1 MLEREFKY
9 YIDNQAD
16 LVKKYNDK
24 FIVIKDEAVVGVYDN
39 ELTAYLESKNKYPLG
54 TFLIQHCQSGKE
66 SYTQVFHSNA
76 IF

>member
-9 YIDNQAD
+9 YIDNQTD
-16 LVKKYNDK
+16 LVEKYNNR
-24 FIVIKDEAVVGVYDN
+24 FIVIKDESVVGAYDD
-39 ELTAYLESKNKYPLG
+39 ELTAYLESKKKYPLG
-54 TFLIQHCQSGKE
+54 TFLIQHCQAGKE